1 MVRPAYRI
9 AAAIALFLLP
19 PVSARAAEIDNAAR
33 PALRKL
39 VRPGEKAPAFALDDL
54 DGRPV
59 AVTPGDGKP
68 SLIVFFS
75 AFCPLCRELAPSVRE
90 IASRP
95 DVKIRVIGVNL
106 DGKRFS
112 KAVRS
117 FVDECGFSFPVLLDD
132 IRDDMFLASDPY
144 GVEKTPTAVLVDG
157 RGSVQGSYA
166 AEKMRDLFR
175 DFDRIAAGL
184 QEGNAETK

>member
-1 MVRPAYRI
+1 M
-9 AAAIALFLLP
+9 
-19 PVSARAAEIDNAAR
+19 IDNAVA
-33 PALRKL
+33 PVLRKL
-39 VRPGEKAPAFALDDL
+39 VQPGEKAPAFALDDL

-59 AVTPGDGKP
+59 AVNPGDGKP

-117 FVDECGFSFPVLLDD
+117 FVDECGFTFPVLLDD
-132 IRDDMFLASDPY
+132 IRNDMFLASDPY

-157 RGSVQGSYA
+157 RGFVRGSYA

-175 DFDRIAAGL
+175 DFERIAARL